1 MKIVTAIMC
10 ACLGLF
16 AFEEVN
22 ILKSVGFTG
31 NPNFMPGTLDCWNVE
46 GSDIEYG
53 PIKVLKGEGPDG
65 VNAVRLNIPNGEVFR
80 QQNIYLPVF
89 VVGGFILPEAEFS
102 GVQVKNGRAIGD

>member
-31 NPNFMPGTLDCWNVE
+31 NPDFMPGTLDCWNVE

-65 VNAVRLNIPNGEVFR
+65 VNAVRINIP
-80 QQNIYLPVF
+80 I
-89 VVGGFILPEAEFS
+89 
-102 GVQVKNGRAIGD
+102 GVSTFLYCPLI